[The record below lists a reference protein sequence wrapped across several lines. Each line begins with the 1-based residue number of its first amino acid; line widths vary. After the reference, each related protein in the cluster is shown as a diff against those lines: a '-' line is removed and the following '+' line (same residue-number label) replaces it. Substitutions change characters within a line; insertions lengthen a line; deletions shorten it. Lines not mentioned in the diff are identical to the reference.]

1 MILKEP
7 TQLKERMQS
16 KQITLSGEDAF
27 IKLIASQFGLYAP
40 AEIELIKVFIKFG
53 MFNGFHLDKYT
64 RERIRKELNAPYS
77 TLSNSLRKLV
87 KCGVIARQSS
97 HDKTMYF
104 NVAFRGLSDL
114 EAIVFKVK

>member
-1 MILKEP
+1 
-7 TQLKERMQS
+7 MQS

-27 IKLIASQFGLYAP
+27 IKLMASQFGLYAP

-64 RERIRKELNAPYS
+64 RERIRKELNVPYT
-77 TLSNSLRKLV
+77 TLTTALRKLV

-114 EAIVFKVK
+114 DAIIFKVK

>member
-1 MILKEP
+1 
-7 TQLKERMQS
+7 MQS

-27 IKLIASQFGLYAP
+27 VKLMASQFGLYAP
-40 AEIELIKVFIKFG
+40 SEIELIKVFIKFG

-64 RERIRKELNAPYS
+64 REKIRKELNAPYS
-77 TLSNSLRKLV
+77 TLTNSLRKLV
-87 KCGVIARQSS
+87 KCGVIVRQSS

-104 NVAFRGLSDL
+104 NVAFRNLDEL